1 MANVQEYFTHRNK
14 KGEDFLDKIVNGTSE
29 FRDDMDDSI
38 YRLFGYDIPHSET
51 SQRIQNRMLNKQ
63 WQDLASKPV
72 DEGDGFDGNGGSD
85 IRRNDLGYL
94 NYDNLD
100 GLDYPG
106 AMYRTT
112 GRRPGKLET
121 AIGEAIPMFADP
133 LTLVGP
139 ALGGLKY
146 GAKFAA
152 AATLTDLLLEEAPIN
167 LGLGGLAAL
176 MSPADERTMEELDE
190 ETAEINQQH
199 QDFTTKGA
207 PEIKKRL
214 NNFLH
219 PVMSKQVSGIR

>member
-1 MANVQEYFTHRNK
+1 
-14 KGEDFLDKIVNGTSE
+14 
-29 FRDDMDDSI
+29 
-38 YRLFGYDIPHSET
+38 
-51 SQRIQNRMLNKQ
+51 
-63 WQDLASKPV
+63 
-72 DEGDGFDGNGGSD
+72 
-85 IRRNDLGYL
+85 
-94 NYDNLD
+94 
-100 GLDYPG
+100 
-106 AMYRTT
+106 
-112 GRRPGKLET
+112 
-121 AIGEAIPMFADP
+121 MFADP